1 MDISNITAKDVYKW
15 ISCWQS
21 DMNESFIEY
30 FIDNNHYI
38 NIQKFVMWL
47 YHTGNMTLEQLQ
59 SYIKIT
65 FEAENSLDE
74 ISGEDL
80 FFGDTSASIM
90 NQEICDNSDF
100 SQYKALQ
107 LLAEY
112 ITNYKS
118 GIEKVYKFVFEGDG
132 WSSSLSD
139 EGKRNQTTYM
149 NIILSRW
156 IDGLNDDYDHVKS
169 LSIQNIMDYS
179 EQGES

>member
-21 DMNESFIEY
+21 DMDESFIEY

-47 YHTGNMTLEQLQ
+47 YHTGNMTLGQLQ

-80 FFGDTSASIM
+80 FFGDTGASIL
-90 NQEICDNSDF
+90 NQEIYNWEVSE
-100 SQYKALQ
+100 YKALQ
-107 LLAEY
+107 LLADY
-112 ITNYKS
+112 LASNKS
-118 GIEKVYKFVFEGDG
+118 GIEKVYKFVFEGEG
-132 WSSSLSD
+132 WSSNISEED
-139 EGKRNQTTYM
+139 RRNQTVHM
-149 NIILSRW
+149 NLILSSW
-156 IDGLNDDYDHVKS
+156 KDGLDDDYDHVKS
-169 LSIQNIMDYS
+169 LSIQDIMDYS
-179 EQGES
+179 EQGEY